1 MTNSMTGYAA
11 LDGATDGYRWSWE
24 LRSVNGRGLD
34 LRLRMPDW
42 PGELEPAVRAALQ
55 KALSRGNVTCTL
67 RLTRTDLAGKSG
79 LNAEALAG
87 HLTIL
92 REIEAQAAE
101 AGLTLGQ
108 TSAAEIAWLRGVLA
122 GDSDE
127 AADPAPLRDAIL
139 ADLPSLIKAFQAMR
153 AGEGAALQS
162 VLTGQIDAVAETVA
176 AARTLLNERSD
187 HMANALEEALAKVTG
202 KTESVDEARVAQEIA
217 LLAVKADVAEELDR
231 LDAHVE
237 AARALLT
244 GEGPKGRKLDF
255 LSQEFNREANT
266 LCSKAGFAELTRLGL
281 DLKHTIDQMREQI
294 QNVE

>member
-1 MTNSMTGYAA
+1 M
-11 LDGATDGYRWSWE
+11 
-24 LRSVNGRGLD
+24 NGRGLD

-55 KALSRGNVTCTL
+55 KALARGNVTCSL
-67 RLTRTDLAGKSG
+67 RLTRTDLGGTAG

-87 HLTIL
+87 HLAVL

-122 GDSDE
+122 TESDD
-127 AADPAPLRDAIL
+127 AADPAPLREAML
-139 ADLPSLIKAFQAMR
+139 ADLPHLIDAFQTMR
-153 AGEGAALQS
+153 ASEGAALEA
-162 VLTGQIDAVAETVA
+162 VLLGQVEAIAGAVG
-176 AARTLLNERSD
+176 AARALLAERSD
-187 HMANALEEALAKVTG
+187 HMADAFQDALAKVTG
-202 KTESVDEARVAQEIA
+202 KIDGVDETRVAQEIA

-231 LDAHVE
+231 LDAHVD
-237 AARALLT
+237 AARALLV
-244 GEGPKGRKLDF
+244 GDGPKGRKLDF